1 VARWARARVTNRKSV
16 NRHEDVHFRALRML
30 EANPQISQRELAR
43 ALGVSLGGIN
53 YCLNALA
60 EKGHVKIANFRSS
73 QNKIGYIYELT
84 PEGIA
89 HRAVLASRFIK
100 RKMAEYEALKA
111 EIESLQADM
120 GANALVEDG

>member
-1 VARWARARVTNRKSV
+1 MTNRRKNS
-16 NRHEDVHFRALRML
+16 RDEDVNFRALRIL
-30 EANPQISQRELAR
+30 ESNPQISQRELAK
-43 ALGVSLGGIN
+43 ALGISLGGIN
-53 YCLNALA
+53 YCLNALV

-89 HRAVLASRFIK
+89 HRAILASRFIK
-100 RKMAEYEALKA
+100 RKMAEYDALKA

-120 GANALVEDG
+120 HANVPVEDG